1 MDCGETRMSLWQDL
15 THLHRPRDFVR
26 AVDPWLLAL
35 TAALLGLGLVTM
47 YSAAFDFSGRFDG
60 QLRNV
65 IVAAIALVLVAWVR
79 PQVFLWCSVPVYVLG
94 LVLLIGVEFFGITRN
109 GSQRWLALGPIV
121 VQPSEFMKLGVPM
134 AIAAY
139 FHWRGGRVRIIDHVV
154 ALILLALPVALIL
167 NQPDLGTSLLIMSGG
182 LFVLFFAGL
191 SFRLLIPVAVAGV
204 LGLSTLVLAQDT
216 LCEPELDWVVLQPY
230 QKTRVCTLLDPNRDP
245 LGAGFHTIQSS
256 IAVGSGGWSGKGYM
270 QGTQTHLDFI
280 PERTS
285 DFIFAVYAEEFG
297 FLGGIGLLALYLLL
311 VARGLWIAGSAVSFY
326 DRLIAGALTM
336 VILVYSVVNLGMVIG
351 LLPVVGLPL
360 PFISYG
366 GTALLT
372 LGVAIGML
380 MSISFEQ
387 RASRE
392 RRPDAFA

>member
-1 MDCGETRMSLWQDL
+1 MSLWREL
-15 THLHRPRDFVR
+15 THIHRPRDVVK
-26 AVDPWLLAL
+26 AIDPWLFAI

-65 IVAAIALVLVAWVR
+65 IVASVALCLVAWVR
-79 PQVFLWCSVPVYVLG
+79 PKVFLWCSIPVYVIG
-94 LVLLIGVEFFGITRN
+94 VILLIGVEFFGIVRN

-139 FHWRGGRVRIIDHVV
+139 FQWRGARVRAIDHVV
-154 ALILLALPVALIL
+154 GLVLLAVPVALIL
-167 NQPDLGTSLLIMSGG
+167 NQPDLGTSLLIMGGG

-191 SFRLLIPVAVAGV
+191 SFRLLIPLAIAGV
-204 LGLSTLVLAQDT
+204 VGLSTLLIAQDT
-216 LCEPELDWVVLQPY
+216 LCEPEVDWIVLQSY
-230 QKTRVCTLLDPNRDP
+230 QKTRVCTLLDPTRDP

-256 IAVGSGGWSGKGYM
+256 IAVGSGGWSGKGFM

-297 FLGGIGLLALYLLL
+297 FVGGLGLLALYLLL
-311 VARGLWIAGSAVSFY
+311 VARGLWIAGSAATFY
-326 DRLIAGALTM
+326 ERLTAGALTM
-336 VILVYSVVNLGMVIG
+336 VILIYAVVNLGMVIG

-380 MSISFEQ
+380 MSMRFEQ
-387 RASRE
+387 KASRE